1 MAVNDDRGAAS
12 PPPRGG
18 LSARLQG
25 DWTVPALSAAGIS
38 FIFLGLIAFA
48 LPASFEGELVLLLT
62 PNHSLHTMDVAGAFA
77 VILGIALTWLGGKLW
92 QRQMRT

>member
-1 MAVNDDRGAAS
+1 MADDGGRGVAS
-12 PPPRGG
+12 SAPRGG
-18 LSARLQG
+18 LRARFQG

-38 FIFLGLIAFA
+38 FILLGLIAFA
-48 LPASFEGELVLLLT
+48 LPADYEGELLVLLT

-77 VILGIALTWLGGKLW
+77 LGLGIALTWLGGMLW